1 MNKPLILLPE
11 SWEQGCT
18 LPQSRTVHEAYM
30 QRGRI
35 SLNRWYLSCFEEWPE
50 ARGRC
55 DWEVLWGNNLN
66 QRLERRN
73 GQQYR
78 AQQKYK
84 FNLATV
90 MLVLFLSVPEGINFR
105 GMFVSEVWSTV
116 CRFRAFG
123 ADHEATLSSRG
134 AHAPWHKAAYLTAAR
149 KQNKKDSDVL
159 FVI

>member
-1 MNKPLILLPE
+1 MNKLLILLPE
-11 SWEQGCT
+11 SWEQGYT

-66 QRLERRN
+66 QSLERRN
-73 GQQYR
+73 GQQYS

-84 FNLATV
+84 F
-90 MLVLFLSVPEGINFR
+90 MLVRFLSVPEGINFR
-105 GMFVSEVWSTV
+105 GMFVSEVWSTF
-116 CRFRAFG
+116 CRFYGFG
-123 ADHEATLSSRG
+123 ADHEAALSSQG
-134 AHAPWHKAAYLTAAR
+134 AHTPWHKAAYLTGSLEA
-149 KQNKKDSDVL
+149 KQTG
-159 FVI
+159 